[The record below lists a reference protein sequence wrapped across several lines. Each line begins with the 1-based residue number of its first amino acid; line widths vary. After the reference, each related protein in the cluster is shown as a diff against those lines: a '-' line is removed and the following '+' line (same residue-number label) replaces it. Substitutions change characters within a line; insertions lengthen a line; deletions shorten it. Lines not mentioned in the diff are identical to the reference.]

1 MLYSELMFRT
11 EKLSAGSN
19 CNANFIYPQFG
30 LENNFLQRLQSAE
43 GSLLEKLFDH
53 VCSHVNSCEYRH
65 CRALVYNL
73 LDRCSDRTSGDPD
86 CFDASPGN
94 LLRLVLLSV
103 SFKFTKTVSKLPWYA
118 AREKLVRSQVGL

>member
-94 LLRLVLLSV
+94 LL
-103 SFKFTKTVSKLPWYA
+103 
-118 AREKLVRSQVGL
+118 